1 MSIDITNDNPIE
13 IPAKEAQVYDKLY
26 IKNFRIVTKGVND
39 CLVAANLIPFNG
51 VDTLEE
57 PITSI
62 VIDNVFEAMVDEN
75 RPAELRQL
83 LQQAMGVILMAIIGE
98 KDYQKAEAKRIA
110 NLPPVEPIAEIGE
123 GEEPII
129 EEDDTNNT
137 QLE

>member
-75 RPAELRQL
+75 RPEELRQL
-83 LQQAMGVILMAIIGE
+83 LQQAMGVILMAIVAE
-98 KDYQKAEAKRIA
+98 KDYQKNKPIVDLEA
-110 NLPPVEPIAEIGE
+110 PVEPL
-123 GEEPII
+123 I